1 MLRTTYRRD
10 EDAQMNQTLL
20 QQKELRV
27 YTILTSLVIC
37 GLAASI
43 IAGSKVVHMGIN
55 FPFSNIIF
63 SIFTYPIVDCI
74 CELWGKQ
81 VARQTLYLALAS
93 QFLIAML
100 IQLSILAPPSP
111 IWHLQNEYQTILSI
125 SGNII
130 IASIVAFSIS
140 QLLDIMVYQKIKEW
154 SQGKWL
160 WLRSNI
166 STYLG
171 QAIDSTIFVLIVFQ
185 SSSQKLS
192 ILTGSILVKIILSF
206 LMTPVVYLIVIIA
219 NRYLESNTFA
229 FKDERGNAEMCDADN
244 IVGEKV

>member
-1 MLRTTYRRD
+1 MKY
-10 EDAQMNQTLL
+10 NIL
-20 QQKELRV
+20 QQKEMRA

-37 GLAASI
+37 GLASSI
-43 IAGSKVVHMGIN
+43 ITGSKIVHFGIN
-55 FPFSNIIF
+55 FPFSNIVF

-81 VARQTLYLALAS
+81 VARQTLWLGLAS

-100 IQLSILAPPSP
+100 IQLSIITPASSF
-111 IWHLQNEYQTILSI
+111 WHLQNEYQTILSI

-130 IASIVAFSIS
+130 MASIIAFGIS
-140 QLLDIMVYQKIKEW
+140 QILDIVIYQKIKEL
-154 SQGKWL
+154 SNGKWL

-171 QAIDSTIFVLIVFQ
+171 QIIDSSIFVTIVFHA
-185 SSSQKLS
+185 SNQKVN
-192 ILTGSILVKIILSF
+192 ILMGSITVKIILSF
-206 LMTPVVYLIVIIA
+206 LMTPVVYLIVIVI

-229 FKDERGNAEMCDADN
+229 FKNEKINFAGQAN
-244 IVGEKV
+244 IEYQKAS